1 MPTPHTVAR
10 GESLSRI
17 AVKYRV
23 PSWREIYRAP
33 ENAAFRRKRP
43 NPDLIYPGDV
53 VIIPSPWG
61 DVGEPPP
68 DRKRPPAHPGLCS
81 CDRFGLAPRPG
92 GPSRF
97 LASPGTRQVAQFQ
110 AGPPLPGPPP
120 PPFVVPPPSATP
132 PAAPPTPSPR
142 DAAIAIAP
150 QAFIWAGRAHGA
162 LGRIAGR
169 IRQDQ
174 PVENEGGAWNG
185 LDISFRVGSITDKAQ
200 RLTRI
205 EAIRQRYLSIMETTS
220 RPGFLFAEDLV
231 RTHAY
236 GECVQGGSKL
246 ADQKITFFK
255 PFVHPFSGPFVAM
268 PSGPIFR
275 TTVVIH
281 EAAHFA
287 DSALGHVADPI
298 PAPDGAYVPR
308 NNPYPGNPNWTT
320 MTADM
325 ALNNAYSYA
334 QYCLHLEK
342 GADFRMTTF
351 AV

>member
-17 AVKYRV
+17 ARKYRA

-43 NPDLIYPGDV
+43 NPDLIHPGDV

-61 DVGEPPP
+61 DTGAA
-68 DRKRPPAHPGLCS
+68 PPANDRTPPSLRICS

-97 LASPGTRQVAQFQ
+97 IATAGARQAAQFQ
-110 AGPPLPGPPP
+110 AGPPLPGAPP

-132 PAAPPTPSPR
+132 PAAPPAESPL
-142 DAAIAIAP
+142 AAAQAIAP
-150 QAFIWAGRAHGA
+150 QAFTWTGRVIAA

-169 IRQDQ
+169 VRQDQ
-174 PVENEGGAWNG
+174 PVENEGEAWLG
-185 LDISFRVGSITDKAQ
+185 LDISFRVGSITDKPQ
-200 RLTRI
+200 RLARI
-205 EAIRQRYLSIMETTS
+205 EAIRQRYLSILDTTS
-220 RPGFLFAEDLV
+220 RPGMLFAEDLV

-236 GECVQGGSKL
+236 AECHMGGSRV
-246 ADQKITFFK
+246 AGEKITFFRN
-255 PFVHPFSGPFVAM
+255 FVRPFSGPFVAM
-268 PSGPIFR
+268 PSGPMFR

-287 DSALGHVADPI
+287 DVALGHVADPI
-298 PAPDGAYVPR
+298 PGPDGSYVPSH
-308 NNPYPGNPNWTT
+308 NPYPNSPNWRT

-342 GADFRMTTF
+342 GSDFRMTTF
-351 AV
+351 AA